1 MKREGSDVTL
11 VSFGKIMKLALQAAD
26 DLAKE
31 GISVEVIDLRTV
43 RPLDYETIFNS
54 VKKTNR
60 LVVLEEAWPFGSVA
74 TEITYMVQQ
83 KAFDYLDAPIKR
95 ITTPDTPAPYSSALF
110 AEWFPKLETVKEE
123 IKKVLY
129 RK

>member
-1 MKREGSDVTL
+1 M
-11 VSFGKIMKLALQAAD
+11 QAAA
-26 DLAKE
+26 DLEQE

-43 RPLDYETIFNS
+43 RPLDYETILNS

-74 TEITYMVQQ
+74 SEITYMVQQ

-95 ITTPDTPAPYSSALF
+95 ITTPDAPAPYSAGIVCRVV
-110 AEWFPKLETVKEE
+110 PE
-123 IKKVLY
+123 I
-129 RK
+129 RKSKRRD

>member
-1 MKREGSDVTL
+1 M
-11 VSFGKIMKLALQAAD
+11 ALQAAA
-26 DLAKE
+26 DLEKE

-43 RPLDYETIFNS
+43 RPLDYEAILTS

-74 TEITYMVQQ
+74 SEITYMVQQ

-95 ITTPDTPAPYSSALF
+95 ITTPDAPAPYSAVLF
-110 AEWFPKLETVKEE
+110 AEWFPKLEKVKEE
-123 IKKVLY
+123 IKNAMYVKS
-129 RK
+129 